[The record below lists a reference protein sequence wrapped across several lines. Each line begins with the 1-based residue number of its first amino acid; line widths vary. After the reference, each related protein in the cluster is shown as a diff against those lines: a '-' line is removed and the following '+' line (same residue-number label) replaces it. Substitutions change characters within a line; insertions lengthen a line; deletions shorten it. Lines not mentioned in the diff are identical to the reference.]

1 MQTLC
6 PLALLPHEQ
15 AKKYGDRVVFEY
27 KKFGGTQWY
36 KATWNDFSNGVRC
49 ASNALLNLGVKP
61 QENIGMFSQNALQYL
76 YTDFGAYGVR
86 ATTIPFYATS
96 SEHQLQYI
104 INDAQIRIVF
114 VGEQEQYDKALRV
127 ATLCPSIERIVA
139 FDPTVVFAPHD
150 NRSLHFEDFMKLGE
164 GSPRQAEIDRLT
176 GELNDDDIINIL
188 YTSGTTGESKGV
200 VLSSGQ
206 YAAALKANA
215 ECVPVGESDR
225 IMEFLPI
232 AHVFERGWDYLALS
246 MGATI
251 IINTDPH
258 EVLESMKQTHP
269 TCMSAVPRFWEKVYS
284 TVLAKMDNASVVQK
298 MMMKSAIDISHKY
311 NIECKAC
318 GKRPSLALTARYK
331 MVEKTV
337 LSMVRKQLGLDRPN
351 IFPTAGAVVSPEV
364 ETFVHCLGIDMI
376 VGYGLTESLA
386 TVTCDH
392 KNKPFTLGSVGRPIS
407 SIDIKISEEG
417 EVLLKGPTI
426 TRGYYKREELN
437 RQAFTEDGYFHTGD
451 AGYLRDG
458 ELFLTERIKDL
469 YKTSNGKYVAPQLV
483 ESKLLVD
490 KFIEQVVIIAEERKF
505 VSALIVPA
513 YSMLED
519 FAHEFNIQYSG
530 REDLCQNPLVNRM
543 LTERIATLQ
552 QGLAGYEQVKRFT
565 LLTEPFTVENG
576 ELTNTLKTRRNII
589 IKNYAEVIEKMYQD

>member
-1 MQTLC
+1 MQTVC

-27 KKFGGTQWY
+27 KNFGGSQWL
-36 KATWNDFSNGVRC
+36 KATWKEFSDSVRC
-49 ASNALLNLGVKP
+49 VSNALLNLGVKP
-61 QENIGMFSQNALQYL
+61 QENLGVFSQNALQYM

-86 ATTIPFYATS
+86 AATIPFYATS

-104 INDAQIRIVF
+104 VNDAQIRIIF

-127 ATLCPSIERIVA
+127 STLCPTLDRIIA
-139 FDPTVVFAPHD
+139 YDPTVVFAPQD
-150 NRSLHFEDFMKLGE
+150 TRSLHFEDFMKLGE
-164 GSPRQAEIDRLT
+164 GTPRQAEVDRLV

-215 ECVPVGESDR
+215 ECVPVGDKDR
-225 IMEFLPI
+225 VMAFLPI
-232 AHVFERGWDYLALS
+232 AHVFERGWDYLSLS
-246 MGATI
+246 VGATI
-251 IINTDPH
+251 IINTNPH

-269 TCMSAVPRFWEKVYS
+269 TCMCAVPRFWEKVYTS
-284 TVLAKMDNASVVQK
+284 VLAKIDKASVAQK
-298 MMMKSAIDISHKY
+298 MMIKSAIDISHKY

-318 GKRPSLALTARYK
+318 GKHPSLALTLKYN
-331 MVEKTV
+331 MVKNTV
-337 LSMVRKQLGLDRPN
+337 LAMVRKQLGLDNPN

-364 ETFVHCLGIDMI
+364 ETFVHCVGLDMV

-386 TVTCDH
+386 TVSCDH
-392 KNKPFTLGSVGRPIS
+392 KGKPFTIGSVGRPIGG
-407 SIDIKISEEG
+407 IDVKISEDN

-426 TRGYYKREELN
+426 TRGYYKRDELN
-437 RQAFTEDGYFHTGD
+437 RRAFTEDGYFRTGD

-490 KFIEQVVIIAEERKF
+490 KFIEQVVIVAEERKF
-505 VSALIVPA
+505 VSALVVPA
-513 YSMLED
+513 YNVLEE

-530 REDLCQNPLVNRM
+530 REDLCRNPLVNRM

-589 IKNYAEVIEKMYQD
+589 IKRYAEEIEKMYQD